1 MEYFFS
7 EDDPKTDI
15 NLYRINKK
23 LAFKLQASWILVT
36 FSRSL
41 GTIYESRELDRA
53 LEELMDR
60 QTDFDNW
67 GSCQYKNE
75 RKTLTTKWESMG
87 LSRFTSFPQF
97 LKKLNDFFR
106 ILSLPGWNTPNTR
119 ELLVLI
125 KFSQP
130 DDRIQPTKSI
140 RAMVIFFIA
149 V

>member
-75 RKTLTTKWESMG
+75 RKTLSTKWESMG

-97 LKKLNDFFR
+97 LKKLNDFFW

-130 DDRIQPTKSI
+130 DDRTQPTKSI